1 MLLRKAIHAPRDKF
15 FKYRILHGDIFCN
28 ERMFRFIKVN
38 SPLCSFCEGNQVVET
53 IKHLL
58 WDCPRSSF
66 VWNTFST
73 IINRAYNLEYINYNT
88 IMLGAQNP
96 ILILESLIVVLLKLI
111 VTKDRNN
118 VITREIIH
126 SQLKLHYIL
135 ERNMMRKNIDKHKKR
150 WEKLSEHLLLEHV

>member
-1 MLLRKAIHAPRDKF
+1 
-15 FKYRILHGDIFCN
+15 
-28 ERMFRFIKVN
+28 
-38 SPLCSFCEGNQVVET
+38 
-53 IKHLL
+53 
-58 WDCPRSSF
+58 
-66 VWNTFST
+66 
-73 IINRAYNLEYINYNT
+73 
-88 IMLGAQNP
+88 MLGAQNP